1 MKLKSFSWKEFNRII
16 LFLLIVTFYFTSKFG
31 YCIGVIHL
39 FLAIQNSEKYGMSKL
54 LIRILK

>member
-1 MKLKSFSWKEFNRII
+1 MKLKSFSWKEFNRVI
-16 LFLLIVTFYFTSKFG
+16 LFLLIFTFYFTSKFG

-39 FLAIQNSEKYGMSKL
+39 FLTTQNSEKYGMSKL